1 MSAPRTDDVSAH
13 IIIEKPLEIPEK
25 IGIYL
30 KQQLIAAEKAT
41 TEKTPTDFLA
51 GVIST
56 SALPLCLPDTPTT
69 LLPLGIFISYGMP
82 F

>member
-1 MSAPRTDDVSAH
+1 MSAPRTDAVSAH

-30 KQQLIAAEKAT
+30 KQQLIAAENAT

-51 GVIST
+51 G
-56 SALPLCLPDTPTT
+56 
-69 LLPLGIFISYGMP
+69 GINIARNIP
-82 F
+82 